1 MAPTTG
7 MPAAMKPPNTTTMT
21 SRLTGSA
28 MPSPVRRS
36 VSTWPVIWLT
46 SCEVPP
52 TWPRAPGRSRTMA
65 CSSAVTA
72 DSVLRWAALDRPGFV
87 STTVRKSPRD
97 GSPCATRDLAAAD
110 VGPPGTTK
118 GLATCWTPP
127 TWRSASECRSTVP
140 ATAGEVRSTPVT
152 CSIVAG
158 PLVAAS
164 ETGSR
169 PVRAS
174 PGTVGSPEVSRWN
187 SESPPRAPAAAAKH
201 RTTTTSHR
209 PRTRQGWRPTMV
221 PIRASRVG
229 WAGDVVRGGDA
240 GEGVGV
246 TRDSLPA
253 VSTADDALFAT
264 AHREG
269 AAGVDASASV
279 MPPLAVRMRPQSLE
293 EVRGQG
299 DVLRPGSPLR
309 RLIEGYAGPAGPLS
323 AILWGPPGT
332 AKTTLAH
339 LVATNAGRKFVELS
353 AVTAGV
359 KDVRA
364 VMDAAARERDLYD
377 RQTVLFLDEIHRFT
391 KAQQD
396 ALLPGVENRL
406 VVLVAAT
413 TENPSFSVI
422 APLLSRS
429 VLVTLTPLDDDE
441 IADLVD
447 AAVADERG
455 LAGGFSLDDDARAH
469 LVRIAGG
476 DARRALTALEAAAGV
491 ALDTEPLAEETDD
504 HPVKIALTHTE
515 QAVAQAAVRYD
526 RAGDQHY
533 DVASALI
540 KSMRGSDVDAALH
553 YLARML
559 EAGEDPRFIARRIV
573 ISASEDV
580 GMGDPTALQT
590 AVAAMHAV
598 AQIGMPE
605 ARIILAQAVVHNAMA
620 PKSNAAYLGV
630 NAAIADVRAGR
641 GGPVPPHLR
650 GSGYAGAERL
660 GHGAGYVYAHDEPDG
675 VAKQQY
681 LPDDLEGAVAYYR
694 PTDRGFEERLRA

>member
-1 MAPTTG
+1 MSDATDLF
-7 MPAAMKPPNTTTMT
+7 AQA
-21 SRLTGSA
+21 R
-28 MPSPVRRS
+28 
-36 VSTWPVIWLT
+36 
-46 SCEVPP
+46 
-52 TWPRAPGRSRTMA
+52 
-65 CSSAVTA
+65 
-72 DSVLRWAALDRPGFV
+72 DDRV
-87 STTVRKSPRD
+87 
-97 GSPCATRDLAAAD
+97 A
-110 VGPPGTTK
+110 
-118 GLATCWTPP
+118 
-127 TWRSASECRSTVP
+127 
-140 ATAGEVRSTPVT
+140 
-152 CSIVAG
+152 AG
-158 PLVAAS
+158 PTA
-164 ETGSR
+164 TG
-169 PVRAS
+169 
-174 PGTVGSPEVSRWN
+174 
-187 SESPPRAPAAAAKH
+187 
-201 RTTTTSHR
+201 
-209 PRTRQGWRPTMV
+209 
-221 PIRASRVG
+221 
-229 WAGDVVRGGDA
+229 
-240 GEGVGV
+240 
-246 TRDSLPA
+246 DSTL
-253 VSTADDALFAT
+253 
-264 AHREG
+264 
-269 AAGVDASASV
+269 
-279 MPPLAVRMRPQSLE
+279 PPLAVRMRPRSLE
-293 EVRGQG
+293 EVRGQA

-309 RLIEGYAGPAGPLS
+309 RLVEGSGGTAGPLS
-323 AILWGPPGT
+323 AIIWGPPGT
-332 AKTTLAH
+332 GKTTLAH
-339 LVATNAGRKFVELS
+339 LVASASDRRFVELS

-359 KDVRA
+359 KDVRE
-364 VMDAAARERDLYD
+364 VMDQARRDRDLYD

-455 LAGGFSLDDDARAH
+455 LAGGFALDDDARAH

-491 ALDTEPLAEETDD
+491 ALDTEPLTADTDD
-504 HPVKIALTHTE
+504 HPVTIVLTHTE

-573 ISASEDV
+573 IAASEDV
-580 GMGDPTALQT
+580 GMADPTALQT

-620 PKSNAAYLGV
+620 PKSNASYLAIGD
-630 NAAIADVRAGR
+630 AIADVRAGK

-650 GSGYAGAERL
+650 GSGYAGAARL
-660 GHGAGYVYAHDEPDG
+660 GHGDGYAYAHDAPDG
-675 VAKQQY
+675 VAAQQY
-681 LPDDLEGAVAYYR
+681 LPDDLAGATDYYR
-694 PTDRGFEERLRA
+694 PTDRGFEERLAVRLAWLKERLANR